1 MGFCAEW
8 PGRRPCDL
16 QARFGRTIAIVLVVI
31 SVSLKPCC
39 SKEDDETGALTRR
52 VPLDASMLKGETE
65 FVGNVAAL
73 VDEQSLVGD
82 PPTGKPVSGWD
93 FDYRYLQTL
102 PHSVLIDLGVERPVA
117 RLWFFDTFNI
127 GKLRLEVGE
136 AGNWQEVATVATDRF
151 QSWVPISIDQTC
163 RYLRLSRL
171 DAGANIAEIAIDE
184 YTPAGLANLE
194 SRREAARRRDLALRA
209 AEEEARHRPRI
220 DLGPPFGELPLVDE
234 IDCGSESQS
243 HGFCE
248 NPPGVSEVR
257 SVLGRPCRIL
267 RPLPDRAGY
276 VAYRLGQFKLLRPGG
291 TYLLVIDYPEDAP
304 RHWIMING
312 GCETRVGFHTG
323 ATLPDALH
331 AKYVDSLPESVR
343 FPLSGEYRQ
352 WKMVFRLHDRFPQ
365 LGTPRGEATRPLL
378 PEDGFPIII
387 AQFSSPNIPLSE
399 GAAVSRIRLFE
410 VPDETRLECPIRFP
424 PEPLPRRHIFWR
436 EEMADGVIAS
446 RDEEKRGL
454 RDPLDW
460 YRFKISTM
468 KFLGIPTYC
477 KDLLE
482 FGACQGWDPTPYGGN
497 RWVHFNDF
505 HKGLWEQIVEMMGQA
520 GKEVLPYYE
529 YAGSRGDQGLG
540 YQRRAKPLTRDD
552 AFTHISWVENANA
565 DITDPE
571 TWEDFRKMLDLTVG
585 RLANKASFVGVW
597 LRSRGQ
603 LPIGFGDATRRR
615 FAQETGQSHTP
626 TREELQKDTALC
638 KRYYAW
644 WFEKRREFLI
654 RIRDYIRA
662 HGAQPDAV
670 VLYTSLLAESGPSFP
685 TWDKILVTDDPPRW
699 QTLLQTPLYG
709 QGKKWRVLSLSDV
722 VERGLYLEALLSPP
736 LNWGGWEWHHAHP
749 APDPERYA
757 STEGVL
763 MTHAFN
769 RFYTVLSPQ
778 TFERFR
784 GPSGL
789 AIVRHYPLNEDMMFD
804 AADKPIL
811 EYFTADIE
819 HAGPY
824 CMAEEA
830 LAVAH
835 GDPWYIGY
843 LTGNSLARGFPETV
857 RAFNRAFLSLPAL
870 PSKVVPG
877 LASDKDIVV
886 RRIETA
892 GYGTY
897 FALVNTTSDH
907 KPRVLLQLP
916 EGTYEDTVSGRILP
930 THDTVTHDFAPFEL
944 WTIRLLPSDS
954 SQPATVPPSTATT
967 R

>member
-1 MGFCAEW
+1 MGFC
-8 PGRRPCDL
+8 PVSRGFHL
-16 QARFGRTIAIVLVVI
+16 GGQRTRLECVTMIVWVVA
-31 SVSLKPCC
+31 VVALNACGAN
-39 SKEDDETGALTRR
+39 EAGETGPLTRR
-52 VPLDASMLKGETE
+52 VPLEANMLKGETE

-82 PPTGKPVSGWD
+82 PPTGKPVTGWD
-93 FDYRYLQTL
+93 FDYRYTQTL
-102 PHSVLIDLGVERPVA
+102 PHCVLIDLAVERPIA
-117 RLWFFDTFNI
+117 RVWFFDTFNV

-136 AGNWQEVATVATDRF
+136 PGKWQEVATVTTERF
-151 QSWVPISIDQTC
+151 QSWVPISVDRTC

-171 DAGANIAEIAIDE
+171 DAAANIAEIAIDE
-184 YTPAGLANLE
+184 YTPAGLAELE
-194 SRREAARRRDLALRA
+194 ARREAARRREAALRA
-209 AEEEARHRPRI
+209 AAEEARHRPRI

-234 IDCGSESQS
+234 INCGSDSQGHAFS
-243 HGFCE
+243 E
-248 NPPGVSEVR
+248 NPVGVSEVR
-257 SVLGRPCRIL
+257 SILGRPCRVL
-267 RPLPDRAGY
+267 RPLPDRAAY
-276 VAYRLGQFKLLRPGG
+276 VAYRIGQFKLLRPGG
-291 TYLLVIDYPEDAP
+291 TYVLVIDYPEDAP
-304 RHWIMING
+304 RHWVIING
-312 GCETRVGFHTG
+312 GCETRIGFHTG

-343 FPLSGEYRQ
+343 LPLSGEYRQ

-378 PEDGFPIII
+378 PEDGFPVII
-387 AQFSSPNIPLSE
+387 AQFSSPNIPLSQ

-446 RDEEKRGL
+446 RNEEKRGV
-454 RDPLDW
+454 RNPLDW
-460 YRFKISTM
+460 YRFKLSTM

-505 HKGLWEQIVEMMGQA
+505 HKGLWEQIVGMMGQA
-520 GKEVLPYYE
+520 GKEILPYYE

-552 AFTHISWVENANA
+552 AFTHISWVESANA

-571 TWEDFRKMLDLTVG
+571 TWGDFRKMLDLTVA
-585 RLANKASFVGVW
+585 RLAHKARFVGVW
-597 LRSRGQ
+597 LRPRGQ
-603 LPIGFGDATRRR
+603 LPIGFGDATRKR
-615 FAQETGQSHTP
+615 FAEETGLNHTP
-626 TREELQKDTALC
+626 SREELQSDTILC
-638 KRYYAW
+638 KQYYDW

-654 RIRDYIRA
+654 HVRDYIRE

-685 TWDKILVTDDPPRW
+685 TWDKILVTDDPATW

-709 QGKKWRVLSLSDV
+709 QGKKWRVLSLSEV

-736 LNWGGWEWHHAHP
+736 LNWGGWEWHHADP

-757 STEGVL
+757 STKGVL

-778 TFERFR
+778 TFDRFR

-789 AIVRHYPLNEDMMFD
+789 AIVRHYPLNEDMMLD
-804 AADKPIL
+804 EADKPIL
-811 EYFTADIE
+811 DYFTADIE

-870 PSKVVPG
+870 PSEVVSG
-877 LASDKDIVV
+877 LTSDKDIVV
-886 RRIETA
+886 RRIATE

-897 FALVNTTSDH
+897 FALVNTASCD
-907 KPRVLLQLP
+907 KPRVALRLP
-916 EGTYEDTVSGRILP
+916 EGTYEDTVSGKILRA
-930 THDTVTHDFAPFEL
+930 DDVATHDFVPFEL
-944 WTIRLLPSDS
+944 WTIRLLPRDS
-954 SQPATVPPSTATT
+954 NQSPAVAPSTDTT
-967 R
+967 P